1 MRTKRASVCTFIL
14 IVFFIFTIIV
24 PVYANDIDN
33 SNYIQNA
40 SIGNITFDDDFDLD
54 TISEVL
60 GPFDSVEKT
69 ITDIGFIEKTYY
81 FERGTVDV
89 LFDKVV
95 GATVIFPT
103 SPTGETLSTPRGVTV
118 GEYKTQILKAYGRPA
133 YVQSDIYFYGE
144 GPYNLCFHLNKSG
157 YVKAISYFVDGL

>member
-1 MRTKRASVCTFIL
+1 LRTKRASVCTFIL

-69 ITDIGFIEKTYY
+69 ITDTGFIEKP
-81 FERGTVDV
+81 
-89 LFDKVV
+89 
-95 GATVIFPT
+95 I
-103 SPTGETLSTPRGVTV
+103 
-118 GEYKTQILKAYGRPA
+118 ILKEVLLMFYLIKLS
-133 YVQSDIYFYGE
+133 VQ
-144 GPYNLCFHLNKSG
+144 L
-157 YVKAISYFVDGL
+157 

>member
-1 MRTKRASVCTFIL
+1 MKTKRASVCTFIL
-14 IVFFIFTIIV
+14 ILFFIFTIIV

-69 ITDIGFIEKTYY
+69 ITDTGFIEKTYY
-81 FERGTVDV
+81 FERGSVDV

-95 GATVIFPT
+95 GAAVIFPT

-118 GEYKTQILKAYGRPA
+118 GQYKTQVLKAYGRPA
-133 YVQSDIYFYGE
+133 YEQSDIYFYGE
-144 GPYNLCFHLNKSG
+144 GPYKLCFHLNKSG

>member
-1 MRTKRASVCTFIL
+1 MLFL
-14 IVFFIFTIIV
+14 FFTIIA

-69 ITDIGFIEKTYY
+69 ITDTGFIEKTYY

-89 LFDKVV
+89 
-95 GATVIFPT
+95 
-103 SPTGETLSTPRGVTV
+103 
-118 GEYKTQILKAYGRPA
+118 
-133 YVQSDIYFYGE
+133 E